1 MICLRCALQNVALG
15 TGVVSKP
22 LLTAGF
28 IYLFT
33 RVHLSALLGMKP
45 VDAWAEV
52 KSVRWTAMGKY

>member
-1 MICLRCALQNVALG
+1 MFEVCPIKCSSWDRSG
-15 TGVVSKP
+15 IRSKA

-33 RVHLSALLGMKP
+33 TMNLLGMKS

-52 KSVRWTAMGKY
+52 KSIRWTAMEKY